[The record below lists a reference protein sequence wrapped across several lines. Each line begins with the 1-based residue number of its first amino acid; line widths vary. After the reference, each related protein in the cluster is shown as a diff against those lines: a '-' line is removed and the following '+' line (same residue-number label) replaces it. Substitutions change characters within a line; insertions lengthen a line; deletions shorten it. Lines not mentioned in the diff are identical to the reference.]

1 VNKTFSAKPHE
12 VEKRWWVVDAEG
24 KTLGKLAV
32 RIADILRGKDR
43 PTFTPHT
50 DAGDFIVVVN
60 AEKIHLSGKK
70 WDQKNYYRHSGY
82 FGGLKTFTAR
92 EVRNTHPERII
103 EQAVKGMLPKNNL
116 SRHMMTKLKIYA
128 GPKHPHE
135 AQQPKPLEV

>member
-1 VNKTFSAKPHE
+1 MNKTFSAKPHE

>member
-1 VNKTFSAKPHE
+1 MTKTFSAKPQE
-12 VEKRWWVVDAEG
+12 VEQRWWLVDADG

-43 PTFTPHT
+43 PTYTPHVDT
-50 DAGDFIVVVN
+50 GDFVIIVN

-82 FGGLKTFTAR
+82 YGGMKTFTAKRMR
-92 EVRNTHPERII
+92 EIHPERII
-103 EQAVKGMLPKNNL
+103 EKAVRGMLPKNNL
-116 SRHMMTKLKIYA
+116 SRHMMVKLKVYA